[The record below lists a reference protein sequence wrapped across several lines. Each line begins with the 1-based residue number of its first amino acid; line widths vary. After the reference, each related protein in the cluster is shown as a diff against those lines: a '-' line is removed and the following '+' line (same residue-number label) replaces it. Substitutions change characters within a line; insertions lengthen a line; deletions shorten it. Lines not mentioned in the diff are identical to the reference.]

1 MYAILDKHVSRA
13 DWCRYEGDGNAL
25 RHSLAYPEERWR
37 ADWRFLARRY
47 KNHPAAIGADL
58 RNELQFG
65 ATWGGQDPAL
75 DWHAGRA
82 WRQRDSRR
90 ESDLLIF
97 ARLPVKRL
105 SFA

>member
-1 MYAILDKHVSRA
+1 MKATATHPAQPCVSGR
-13 DWCRYEGDGNAL
+13 
-25 RHSLAYPEERWR
+25 SWR

-75 DWHAGRA
+75 DLHAAAERGGNA
-82 WRQRDSRR
+82 ILA
-90 ESDLLIF
+90 ENPNLLIF